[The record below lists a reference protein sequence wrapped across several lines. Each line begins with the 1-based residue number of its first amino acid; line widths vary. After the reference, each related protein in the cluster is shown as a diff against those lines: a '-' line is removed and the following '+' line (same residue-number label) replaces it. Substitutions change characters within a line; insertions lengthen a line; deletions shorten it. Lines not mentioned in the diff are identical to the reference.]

1 MKQKIYIL
9 SFFLFII
16 PFLDNHIFA
25 QGQIINAELFTI
37 ENGLSQTSIHCVIQD
52 SKGFLWVGTQDGLNK
67 YDGYSFKTFKNE
79 PHDTSSIS
87 NNYIH
92 CIFEDSQGEIWVG
105 TNFGLNKYDRFSN
118 TFTHFLAD
126 PSDPDKLKENEVYTI
141 YEDSKGLLWIKT
153 INYLTRLNPKT
164 LKFRHYSH
172 YNDVF
177 NFVAVNTKFAIM
189 EDEDEVLWVGTKDGL
204 NFFDQKLEIFK
215 RYAHDL
221 SDDNSISDNRVKMI
235 YLDSKGNFWIGTEN
249 GLNKFDRKRETFKK
263 YYSDPDRPNS
273 LLNSNINVIF
283 EDKSGDL
290 WIGTDNGLNKYISAI
305 DGFESFT
312 ALTHQNQN
320 KLITSITSII
330 QDNSDI
336 IWIGSLQG
344 LIKME
349 QRKQS
354 FRLYDNSKDNSP
366 LFSNNYISAILKDFR
381 ARIWVGTWGTGL
393 HLYNRKTNHIEKF
406 NAANSNLK
414 NDYIH
419 KIFQDKSG
427 KIWVGTQNGIYFYD
441 ENKNAFYSFEN
452 KKLLNIF
459 RTNRVYDI
467 MQDSKD
473 NIWVAC
479 RNGLHKVSGDSL
491 KSYYNNSNDIN
502 SLSSNLVYCI
512 VEDRHGKIWIGCEY
526 GFNCLDTNADSI
538 KRFVRNEY
546 SCTNCLSSNEIINI
560 FEDKKNDCLWIG
572 TVNGLNKFTPENESF
587 KTYTEKNGLPNNIIY
602 AILQDNSGNLWM
614 STNRG
619 ISKFDPSK
627 EEFYNF
633 GMSDGLQNYEFNIG
647 AYYKSFDGEMFFGG
661 ISGFNSFYPDSVKK
675 RQYIPNIEITSVELL
690 MDKTNKLINIGRDR
704 IIKIPYDNN
713 LITIEFSALDFS
725 MPEKNNYAYKLEGL
739 EEEWIA
745 LGNRRYA
752 TFSLPSGK
760 YIFKVKGSNSDFV
773 WNEAGAELQMIVET
787 PLWKHPLAYVFY
799 VLLAI
804 FSVFLLIQYR
814 TRSLRKSNFEL
825 KEKELIAEQIA
836 LQKEELTL
844 KNKSITDSIIYAK
857 RIQEALMPSMNLFSR
872 LLPDSFLLHKA
883 KDIVSG
889 DFYWVNE
896 KNNKTF
902 LAIVDCTG
910 HGVPGA
916 FMSIIGFELLRKITD
931 DQGIENADQILNDL
945 NKGIAL
951 TFGKDSSNIRLKD
964 GMDIAMCVLDKDKK
978 ELEFAGAFRPMY
990 FVRDNKIEEIR
1001 GDRFSVGLLDNS
1013 EEIQITKTTIKLKKN
1028 DVFYFFSD
1036 GYADQFGGPESKKYK
1051 YRRFRHL
1058 LLTIHKLPLDQQKAI
1073 LEKSFDEWKGNLEQV
1088 DDILIVGLR
1097 PGLGE
1102 L

>member
-1 MKQKIYIL
+1 MKYKNYIL
-9 SFFLFII
+9 FFII
-16 PFLDNHIFA
+16 SIITFFNGYVFA

-37 ENGLSQTSIHCVIQD
+37 EDGLSQTSIYSVLQD
-52 SKGFLWVGTQDGLNK
+52 SKGFLWIGTQDGLNK

-79 PHDTSSIS
+79 PNDTTSIS

-92 CIFEDSQGEIWVG
+92 CLLEDSQGNIWVG
-105 TNFGLNKYDRFSN
+105 TNFGLNKYDRYSN
-118 TFTHFLAD
+118 TFTHYLAD
-126 PSDPDKLKENEVYTI
+126 PNDPDKLKENEI
-141 YEDSKGLLWIKT
+141 YAIFEDSKGILWIKT

-164 LKFRHYSH
+164 LKFRHYNH

-177 NFVAVNTKFAIM
+177 NFVSVNIRFTIL
-189 EDEDEVLWVGTKDGL
+189 EDEDGILWVGTKDGL

-215 RYAHDL
+215 RYAHDP
-221 SDDNSISDNRVKMI
+221 SDDKSLSDNRVKMI
-235 YLDSKGNFWIGTEN
+235 FLDSKGIFWVGTEN
-249 GLNKFDRKRETFKK
+249 GLNKFDRKKEIFTR
-263 YYSDPDRPNS
+263 YYSNPDNPNS
-273 LLNSNINVIF
+273 LLNSNINVVF
-283 EDKSGDL
+283 EDKSGGL
-290 WIGTDNGLNKYISAI
+290 WIGTDNGLNKYNSGI

-312 ALTHQNQN
+312 GLTYQNQN

-330 QDNSDI
+330 QDNSGI

-354 FRLYDNSKDNSP
+354 FKLYDNGKENTP
-366 LFSNNYISAILKDFR
+366 LFSNNYVSAILKDDNKR
-381 ARIWVGTWGTGL
+381 LWVGTWGTGL
-393 HLYNRKTNHIEKF
+393 HIFDRKSNQIEKF
-406 NAANSNLK
+406 NTANSNLK

-419 KIFQDKSG
+419 KIFQDKTG
-427 KIWVGTQNGIYFYD
+427 KIWIGTQNGIYFFN
-441 ENKNAFYSFEN
+441 ETVKSFYTFEN
-452 KKLLNIF
+452 KKLVNTF

-467 MQDSKD
+467 LQDSKD

-479 RNGLHKVSGDSL
+479 RNGLHKITDDSI
-491 KSYYNNSNDIN
+491 KSYYSNLNDNNSI
-502 SLSSNLVYCI
+502 SSNLVYCLI
-512 VEDRHGKIWIGCEY
+512 EDKNGIIWIGCEF
-526 GFNCLDTNADSI
+526 GFNRLDPKTETI
-538 KRFVRNEY
+538 KRYLRSNY
-546 SCTNCLSSNEIINI
+546 SCENCLSSNEIIAV
-560 FEDKKNDCLWIG
+560 FEDRKNDCLWIG
-572 TVNGLNKFTPENESF
+572 TVNGLNKFFPEDETF
-587 KTYTEKNGLPNNIIY
+587 KTYTEKDGLPNNIIY
-602 AILQDNSGNLWM
+602 AILQDKSGNLWM

-619 ISKFDPSK
+619 ISKFDPVK

-633 GMSDGLQNYEFNIG
+633 GISDGLQNYEFNIG
-647 AYYKSFDGEMFFGG
+647 AYFKSGDDEMFFGG
-661 ISGFNSFYPDSVKK
+661 ISGLNGFYPDSVKK
-675 RQYIPNIEITSVELL
+675 KQVVPFVEITSVELL
-690 MDKTNKLINIGRDR
+690 SEETNKSVNIGEEKT
-704 IIKIPYDNN
+704 IKVPYDNN
-713 LITIEFSALDFS
+713 HISIEFSALDFS
-725 MPEKNNYAYKLEGL
+725 MPEKNNYAYKLEGI
-739 EEEWIA
+739 ENEWIS

-752 TFSLPSGK
+752 TFSNLPSGK
-760 YIFKVKGSNSDFV
+760 YTFRVKGSNSDFV
-773 WNEAGAELQMIVET
+773 WNEDGAELQIIVET
-787 PLWKHPLAYVFY
+787 PFWKHPLAYVFY

-836 LQKEELTL
+836 VQKEELTL
-844 KNKSITDSIIYAK
+844 KNKNITDSIIYAK

-931 DQGIENADQILNDL
+931 DQGIENADQILHEL
-945 NKGIAL
+945 NKGIEL
-951 TFGKDSSNIRLKD
+951 TFGKDNSNIRLKD
-964 GMDIAMCVLDKDKK
+964 GMDIAMCVVDKDKN

-1001 GDRFSVGLLDNS
+1001 GDRFSVGLLIDS
-1013 EEIQITKTTIKLKKN
+1013 DGIEITKTTIKLQKN
-1028 DVFYFFSD
+1028 DIFYFFSD
-1036 GYADQFGGPESKKYK
+1036 GYADQFGGPEGKKFK

-1073 LEKSFDEWKGNLEQV
+1073 LEKSFDEWRGNFEQV
-1088 DDILIVGLR
+1088 DDVLIVGLR
-1097 PGLGE
+1097 PGLE
-1102 L
+1102 